1 METGDIPFIFL
12 LHPCIVWHHFNLG
25 SIVVRV
31 AIIGMPS
38 SGKSTVFQA
47 LSGKKPEQG
56 SDPSIAGVQVP
67 DDRVDVLSQM
77 YKPKKTIKAVVEF
90 VDLPGGAGMTKKS
103 GELGASF
110 LHSVRPAQALLHV
123 IDGFSLPEAADEFVS
138 EAIAEVDAELALADL
153 SQCEKRLERLRKE
166 GSHKSGPAQR
176 EFELLEKAQKLLGE
190 GTALRGYDDIVNAD
204 ELKSFSFLTAKPIVT
219 LVNIAEGQEAFSVDR
234 LADDLS
240 AARQNDSAKV
250 LSLCA
255 GLEAE
260 IAELSPEEARE
271 FLADYGI
278 SEPARELVIRT
289 CYDLLGLMS
298 FFTVGPDEVR
308 AWTVAKGSTAVEGAG
323 AVHSDIAR
331 GFIRA
336 EVIDYETVV
345 EMGGFDEAKKKGKL
359 RLEGKDYQLV
369 DGDVVNYRFNV

>member
-1 METGDIPFIFL
+1 M
-12 LHPCIVWHHFNLG
+12 
-25 SIVVRV
+25 RV
-31 AIIGMPS
+31 AIIGMPT

-47 LSGKKPEQG
+47 LSGKKAEQG
-56 SDPSIAGVQVP
+56 SEPTIAGVLVP
-67 DDRVDVLSQM
+67 DERVDKLSEM

-90 VDLPGGAGMTKKS
+90 VDLPGGSGMSKKS
-103 GELGASF
+103 GELGAGF

-123 IDGFSLPEAADEFVS
+123 IDGFSLPEAADELIA
-138 EAIAEVDAELALADL
+138 EAISEVDSELALADL
-153 SQCEKRLERLRKE
+153 SQCEKRLERIRKE
-166 GSHKSGPAQR
+166 GGPKAGPAQR
-176 EFELLEKAQKLLGE
+176 ERELLEKAVELLGE
-190 GTALRGYDDIVNAD
+190 GRALRGHEEIVEAE

-219 LVNIAEGQEAFSVDR
+219 LVNIAEGQEPFPADR
-234 LADDLS
+234 LAQDLL

-271 FLADYGI
+271 FLSDYGI

-308 AWTVAKGSTAVEGAG
+308 AWTVHRGATAVQGAG

-336 EVIDYETVV
+336 EVVDYDTVV

-359 RLEGKDYQLV
+359 RLEGKEYQLV